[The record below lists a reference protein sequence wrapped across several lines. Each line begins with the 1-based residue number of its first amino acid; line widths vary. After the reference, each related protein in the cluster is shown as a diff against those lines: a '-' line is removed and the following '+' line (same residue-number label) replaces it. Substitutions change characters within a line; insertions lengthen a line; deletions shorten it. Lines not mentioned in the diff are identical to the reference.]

1 MSYKHY
7 NHQLKLNEDS
17 VKDSYRNMRFGLDK
31 DGKAKVGS
39 TKIIADRK

>member
-1 MSYKHY
+1 MK
-7 NHQLKLNEDS
+7 NTQRKFNEDS
-17 VKDSYRNMRFGLDK
+17 VKESYRNMRFDLDK

>member
-7 NHQLKLNEDS
+7 KHQLKFNEDS

-39 TKIIADRK
+39 KKIIADRK

>member
-7 NHQLKLNEDS
+7 KHQLKFNEDS
-17 VKDSYRNMRFGLDK
+17 VKESYRNMRFGLDK